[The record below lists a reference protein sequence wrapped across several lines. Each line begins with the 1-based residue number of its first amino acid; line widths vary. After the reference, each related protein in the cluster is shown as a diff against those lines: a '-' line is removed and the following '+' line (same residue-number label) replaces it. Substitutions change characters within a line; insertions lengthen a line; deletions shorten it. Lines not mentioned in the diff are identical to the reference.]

1 VPQSL
6 DGVKFKI
13 TITNG
18 DDTKDVYY
26 ADVAPILKS
35 DFSEKV
41 APNGKWESGVRYVY
55 HLNVSK
61 TLIKATATLANWQT
75 VEASQEIWF

>member
-1 VPQSL
+1 
-6 DGVKFKI
+6 
-13 TITNG
+13 
-18 DDTKDVYY
+18 
-26 ADVAPILKS
+26 
-35 DFSEKV
+35 V

-61 TLIKATATLANWQT
+61 THIKATATLANWQS